1 MSRWLSLEAD
11 LVYYCVYD
19 IIVFVVEN
27 SVSRYTILLLLLFI
41 FIITCVISFNDD
53 IIITISDDNHR
64 V

>member
-1 MSRWLSLEAD
+1 VSRWLSLEAD

>member
-19 IIVFVVEN
+19 IIVFIVEN
-27 SVSRYTILLLLLFI
+27 SVGRYTILLLLLFI
-41 FIITCVISFNDD
+41 IIITCVISFNDD
-53 IIITISDDNHR
+53 ISITISDDNHR